1 VFSKCTAPL
10 DADDW
15 LRTIE
20 NNLEV
25 AAVGENKKVILAT
38 HFLAAPARAWWDNVK
53 AMQAANHVINWHYK
67 KYVDLRPFIFVTELS
82 QYFIYDDSM
91 TKNGS
96 SKTERQ

>member
-25 AAVGENKKVILAT
+25 ASVGENEKVILAA
-38 HFLAAPARAWWDNVK
+38 LPGPARAKWDNVK

>member
-1 VFSKCTAPL
+1 MDQEGLVVKKRLPTVM
-10 DADDW
+10 
-15 LRTIE
+15 
-20 NNLEV
+20 LEV
-25 AAVGENKKVILAT
+25 GAGGEEASLVPGET
-38 HFLAAPARAWWDNVK
+38 TS
-53 AMQAANHVINWHYK
+53 HYK